1 MLAPVLSLWGQE
13 GVQVDVLPSEKS
25 DTTMESY
32 NTFPLVAGKDKN
44 PQEISHAIDDLKSD
58 QNEILKQYGKCK
70 GVRKEDVDKAKK
82 ALDETFKNL
91 DSVLSIRDKIVRSGL
106 DKFKYLILEAD
117 TVTKGFI
124 NKYREKISGND
135 DQVLI
140 LSEGFLIIATEYSKS
155 FEKYIKKANLEFE
168 ENDKLDEKNKDD
180 DKVIK
185 DSHMSLI
192 WIIIAI
198 AIALISLGLNIF
210 TLFKIEKK
218 ARAIK
223 DNRLQIEELERTL
236 THKIKGIQG
245 SSAQDSSYQSKP
257 NKYAPTHGL
266 YTGIQQSKKGRPGF
280 HQVIKEN
287 PNVEKG
293 DIKPTETQHSG
304 NKQTVHKQPEVTYLY
319 ATIKAQSPLAEFV
332 KVTGENAGDKI
343 FMLKLD
349 NPEADTAEFT
359 ISDMMTSDFMKSVI
373 LDRDTYLKVQFCDK
387 AIVSANPTKI
397 IVETPGKAKKVDGKW
412 MVQDRMTL
420 RLV

>member
-1 MLAPVLSLWGQE
+1 MLAPVLSLWGQDNAFDYDKVVNAVNQLKRDQGE
-13 GVQVDVLPSEKS
+13 VVRQSKEAEHISAEYKAKADSVLTETFKCLDSLLNVYKQVEQDEELKTEIQTSIINFITEYRKAISHPSEKKINIG
-25 DTTMESY
+25 T
-32 NTFPLVAGKDKN
+32 NGFIIVAENYSAKF
-44 PQEISHAIDDLKSD
+44 
-58 QNEILKQYGKCK
+58 NELN
-70 GVRKEDVDKAKK
+70 KK
-82 ALDETFKNL
+82 AENYLLNNNAASAEVKSKDSTKNADDRTGDYAL
-91 DSVLSIRDKIVRSGL
+91 Q
-106 DKFKYLILEAD
+106 KY
-117 TVTKGFI
+117 
-124 NKYREKISGND
+124 ND
-135 DQVLI
+135 
-140 LSEGFLIIATEYSKS
+140 
-155 FEKYIKKANLEFE
+155 KYILNW
-168 ENDKLDEKNKDD
+168 
-180 DKVIK
+180 
-185 DSHMSLI
+185 
-192 WIIIAI
+192 WIVLAI
-198 AIALISLGLNIF
+198 VIALISLGLNIL
-210 TLFKIEKK
+210 TLIKIEKK